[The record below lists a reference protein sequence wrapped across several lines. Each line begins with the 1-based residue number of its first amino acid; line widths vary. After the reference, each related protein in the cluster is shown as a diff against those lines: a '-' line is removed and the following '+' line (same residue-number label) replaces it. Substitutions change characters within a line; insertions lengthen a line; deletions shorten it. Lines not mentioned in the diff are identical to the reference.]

1 MVPSNLP
8 MDYGAGETS
17 SPQEEPPMPY
27 QCKHKAELPLELGS
41 SQYLNA
47 KTKKHKVPNVKY

>member
-1 MVPSNLP
+1 MPGIYFVQLQQILFRSTMVPSNLP

-27 QCKHKAELPLELGS
+27 QCESHFF
-41 SQYLNA
+41 YIF
-47 KTKKHKVPNVKY
+47 